1 MSEIITQATT
11 VFECIL
17 KRPRGTQ
24 IDMNGTTYDFQPD
37 EQGRHVAAVSDPR
50 HVAVLLSIPEGYR
63 MLGIV
68 AGAPVKTEA
77 KAEPVAA
84 PVQEAKPEPVPAP
97 KDESPAPV
105 ATMPPGFPAPP
116 TADEMMAMD
125 TDAVRKIYAVEV
137 GKAAGPRAKQETM
150 VETII
155 QMREIKAAG

>member
-1 MSEIITQATT
+1 MSDIITQATT

-50 HVAVLLSIPEGYR
+50 HVAVLLTIPEGYR

-77 KAEPVAA
+77 KPEPTTA
-84 PVQEAKPEPVPAP
+84 PVQDATPEPAPAP
-97 KDESPAPV
+97 KDEAPAP
-105 ATMPPGFPAPP
+105 ATSEPSAFPAPP
-116 TADEMMAMD
+116 TAEEMMAMD
-125 TDAVRKIYAVEV
+125 ADAVRKIYAVEV

-150 VETII
+150 VETIV

>member
-1 MSEIITQATT
+1 MSDIITQATT

-17 KRPRGTQ
+17 KRPHGTQ
-24 IDMNGTTYDFQPD
+24 IDMNGTAYDFQPD

-50 HVAVLLSIPEGYR
+50 HVAVLLTIPEGYR

-68 AGAPVKTEA
+68 TGAPVKTEA
-77 KAEPVAA
+77 KPEPVAA
-84 PVQEAKPEPVPAP
+84 PVQEAKQDTAPAP
-97 KDESPAPV
+97 TDEASTPV
-105 ATMPPGFPAPP
+105 VAAPPGFPAPP
-116 TADEMMAMD
+116 TAEEMMAMD
-125 TDAVRKIYAVEV
+125 ADAVRKIYAVEV